1 MKFHW
6 TKILLLLIIL
16 INSAVFLL
24 YGTAKLIGLQLVY
37 HAPPADTL
45 LKNVSPRGL
54 MWTFFSIK
62 KSYVILVALAEIIP
76 AILILFRPTRL
87 LGALLYLF
95 AVTNILAINV
105 FFGITQET
113 LFISVVLFI
122 NILIILFSERQK
134 LRTLLN

>member
-24 YGTAKLIGLQLVY
+24 YGTAKLFGLQLVY
-37 HAPPADTL
+37 HTPPADTL
-45 LKNVSPRGL
+45 FKNVSPRGI
-54 MWTFFSIK
+54 MWAFFSIK

-76 AILILFRPTRL
+76 AILILFRATRL
-87 LGALLYLF
+87 LGCLLYLF
-95 AVTNILAINV
+95 AVTNILAINI
-105 FFGITQET
+105 FFGITHET

-122 NILIILFSERQK
+122 NIIIILFSERQK